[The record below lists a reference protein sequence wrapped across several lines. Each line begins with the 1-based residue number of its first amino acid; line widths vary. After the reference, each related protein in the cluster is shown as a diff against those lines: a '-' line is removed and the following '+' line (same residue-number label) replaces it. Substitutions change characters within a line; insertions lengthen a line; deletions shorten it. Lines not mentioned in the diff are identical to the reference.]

1 MTVHTDAGLVS
12 GWRISEDRYRV
23 QLNNPEIIDF
33 TRRTDA
39 AYVELGNPGIPHSVT
54 ELTDLAW
61 EDKDKLRDFARTLR
75 FAPEFPKGANANFY
89 TWLSDTAIRIL
100 TYERGVEDYTL
111 ACGTGSGSTA
121 AVIWAQGRFPVDSLT
136 VENEGGSLK
145 ISIEENEGRIAKL
158 FLEGPAE
165 VLKTYDL

>member
-1 MTVHTDAGLVS
+1 M
-12 GWRISEDRYRV
+12 
-23 QLNNPEIIDF
+23 
-33 TRRTDA
+33 
-39 AYVELGNPGIPHSVT
+39 
-54 ELTDLAW
+54 
-61 EDKDKLRDFARTLR
+61 
-75 FAPEFPKGANANFY
+75 NFY
-89 TWLSDTAIRIL
+89 TWLDERTIRIL

-145 ISIEENEGRIAKL
+145 ISIEEKEGRIAKL